1 VVIEMGKVKE
11 RGFSVEMDSKN
22 HVRSLVVSDESRGK
36 VLIEGNLGEL
46 RELEMVEEIVLQMK
60 GTKGT
65 LRVDL
70 DNRDIRKLL
79 EKKEREENI

>member
-1 VVIEMGKVKE
+1 MGKVKE

>member
-1 VVIEMGKVKE
+1 MGKVKE

-22 HVRSLVVSDESRGK
+22 HVRSLIVSDESRGK

-65 LRVDL
+65 LRIDL
-70 DNRDIRKLL
+70 EKRDIRNMI
-79 EKKEREENI
+79 EKKERDEK

>member
-1 VVIEMGKVKE
+1 MIEMGKVKE

-22 HVRSLVVSDESRGK
+22 HVRSLIVSDESRGK

-65 LRVDL
+65 LRIDL
-70 DNRDIRKLL
+70 EKRDIRNMI
-79 EKKEREENI
+79 EKKERDEK

>member
-1 VVIEMGKVKE
+1 MGKVNE

-22 HVRSLVVSDESRGK
+22 HVRSLIVSDESHGK

-46 RELEMVEEIVLQMK
+46 KELEMVEEIVLQMK

-70 DNRDIRKLL
+70 EKRDIRKLL
-79 EKKEREENI
+79 EKKEREESI